1 MSPSPR
7 TPSGVDMNEPA
18 TTRLARLLTM
28 VPWLLH
34 RQGIDIDE
42 AAGTF
47 GVTTDQL
54 EADLQLLFL
63 CGTPGGYHDDLIDA
77 TWEEGRV
84 YLSNADTIARPLRL
98 GVDEALTLM
107 VGLRALAEIP
117 GIDDGDA
124 IARALAKLE
133 QATGTVAA
141 EAAHVGVTM
150 RVDDTRPAAADDQA
164 ALLTDLRRALAEHR
178 RVHLSYVVPSRDE
191 TTERDVDPMRVVS
204 LDSLWYLE
212 AWCHRAQ
219 EVRLFRL
226 DRITAH
232 EVLDVNGTPPAEAA
246 PRDLDAGVF
255 QPAVDDLRVTLDLA
269 PQARWVADYYPLES
283 REEAPQGH
291 LRVVLATADPA
302 WVVRLMLR
310 LGAGARVVEPAF
322 VARQVGAAARAALA
336 AYPG

>member
-7 TPSGVDMNEPA
+7 SSSGVDMNEPA
-18 TTRLARLLTM
+18 TSRLARLLTM
-28 VPWLLH
+28 VPWLLN

-47 GVTTDQL
+47 GVSTDQL

-124 IARALAKLE
+124 IVRALAKLE
-133 QATGTVAA
+133 QATGTAAA

-150 RVDDTRPAAADDQA
+150 KVDERTAPEDQA
-164 ALLTDLRRALAEHR
+164 GLLTDLRRALAEHR
-178 RVHLSYVVPSRDE
+178 RVHLAYVVPSRDE
-191 TTERDVDPMRVVS
+191 TTERDVDPMRVVA

-219 EVRLFRL
+219 DVRLFRL

-232 EVLDVNGTPPAEAA
+232 EVLDVDGTPPAEAQ
-246 PRDLDAGVF
+246 PRDLDSGVF
-255 QPAVDDLRVTLDLA
+255 QPAADDLRVTLDLA

-283 REEAPQGH
+283 REEAPDGH
-291 LRVVLATADPA
+291 LTVVLATADPA
-302 WVVRLMLR
+302 WVVRLVLR
-310 LGAGARVVEPAF
+310 LGSGARVVEPGF
-322 VARQVGAAARAALA
+322 VARQVQAAARAALA
-336 AYPG
+336 GYEA